1 MKTLF
6 EIEFNKDKFVDS
18 VTDTIKSLDS
28 LETVMQETTEQAGK
42 INFAKSISNTIKFK
56 ESIEDIMVSMQKESG
71 QTKKEIDKAV
81 NEMLKSKS
89 KITGFLNGL
98 KEQIKKSTDKTEF
111 NALSNQIKITENALA
126 ELSGETIKNENVNKS
141 AKARLREMRNELLA
155 MEDAGQDDTEM
166 FRKLTIESAKLTDQ
180 IGDQSEKIRVLSSD
194 TYKLDAGVDVVKQ
207 MANTWQLAEG
217 ALALF
222 GVENEDVQKSIQKLV
237 AIQAVANGLQEISTF
252 VTGQSAGMV
261 ALKSGYNKTLA
272 LTEEAVA
279 LATGAS
285 TVATKAFSK
294 ALITTGIGAFI
305 VALGYLVANWQEV
318 TDAIS
323 GTNDITRTYADSTKT
338 VEDALS
344 GFIYKQK
351 EMTKTIDL
359 AKKGF
364 GDKKEALKQYNEQF
378 GETLGYAKNL
388 NEAEKQLEENTPLY
402 IDALRKRTLAQE
414 FYKISA
420 ENTAKAL
427 VENEASTTQTIKST
441 FKSLSGLQKLGILV
455 SPFASLSSLSEEE
468 IDRFKASQQDYIE
481 ENKKGYKQ
489 TAETLNKEADR
500 LLEESLIAQSKLDA
514 NKINKTDPFKKEKEK
529 KVIENIYKELLAGFQ
544 SDLQKIN
551 EADLKG
557 LDKINAEAENNYK
570 ERIIK
575 INEALRDGKIT
586 KPQAQDLRY
595 RVGLIKDAE
604 LQKEIKDFN
613 DAKRK
618 ALQEAEKDEQS
629 LRNELNQ
636 NRLDNLQDS
645 YEKEVLLIEQQEKLR
660 LQGIEDA
667 RLSGIDKIKELQEQG
682 YLSEEQASQ
691 RIVSLNLAYDKIVK
705 ENNYKTNQELQ
716 KANTKRL
723 ENLREAYQR
732 ELDLFVEKNNVLEAE
747 EVKAITERF
756 NKGTISE
763 EKYNNELIKIK
774 AKYDNLDKSQKQ
786 KALREQISTL
796 QDEINATTDAK
807 EKELKIIQKYKL
819 EAELLASETTKK
831 ESKTLLETIFGDK
844 KKAEAVQGLLQETFN
859 VATNLLKE
867 QARLETEGYER
878 AIAIQQDRVSEAQK
892 IADAGN
898 AEYLQQEQDRL
909 NELEVKREQS
919 ARRQLE
925 IDSAIQASQILV
937 AVAGAAA
944 QIAKGGTAEVIAGIT
959 TIVTAIGSG
968 ITLVNQMR
976 DARPT
981 FFGGTEGTVA
991 EALGKPQRQGR
1002 DGYDISVDG
1011 SEMILNG
1018 NITSQ
1023 LRKKGIKASDL
1034 PQIAEA
1040 GLIKGTYISIDKNLL
1055 QKDNNSLEKRLA
1067 NLEVLQAENNE
1078 YLKKLSINVN
1088 LDSEGFATSITTMID
1103 NNRKIRNA

>member
-56 ESIEDIMVSMQKESG
+56 ESIEDIMVAMQKESG

-126 ELSGETIKNENVNKS
+126 ELSSETVKNENVNKS

-338 VEDALS
+338 VQQNLS
-344 GFIYKQK
+344 EFIASQK
-351 EMTKTIDL
+351 EMTKTVEL

-364 GDKKEALKQYNEQF
+364 GDKKEVLKEYNEKF
-378 GETLGYAKNL
+378 GETIGYARNL
-388 NEAEKQLEENTPLY
+388 NEAEEQLNKNTPLY
-402 IDALRKRTLAQE
+402 LKVIRLRTQAQE
-414 FYKISA
+414 FYKIAA
-420 ENTAKAL
+420 ENSAKAL
-427 VENEASTTQTIKST
+427 TETEATTFQSVKSFAKAQLNLKTILTGGLIAPLTLDTKKFKESQNE
-441 FKSLSGLQKLGILV
+441 
-455 SPFASLSSLSEEE
+455 
-468 IDRFKASQQDYIE
+468 YIE
-481 ENKKGYKQ
+481 ENKKEFKEIEKLLNEEGDKLQ
-489 TAETLNKEADR
+489 TELQKT
-500 LLEESLIAQSKLDA
+500 QSELDA
-514 NKINKTDPFKKEKEK
+514 SKINKTDPFKKEKEK

-575 INEALRDGKIT
+575 INEALRDGKLT

-618 ALQEAEKDEQS
+618 ALQEVEKDEQS

-774 AKYDNLDKSQKQ
+774 AKYDNLDKTQKQ

-1103 NNRKIRNA
+1103 NNRKIKNA

>member
-1 MKTLF
+1 MKTVF

-56 ESIEDIMVSMQKESG
+56 ESIEDIMVAMQKESG

-272 LTEEAVA
+272 ITEEAVA

-294 ALITTGIGAFI
+294 ALITTGIGAFV

-323 GTNDITRTYADSTKT
+323 GTNDVTRTYADSTKT
-338 VEDALS
+338 VQQNLS
-344 GFIYKQK
+344 EFIASQK
-351 EMTKTIDL
+351 EMTKTVEL

-364 GDKKEALKQYNEQF
+364 GDKKEVLKEYNEKF
-378 GETLGYAKNL
+378 GETIGYARNL
-388 NEAEKQLEENTPLY
+388 NEAEEQLNKNTPLY
-402 IDALRKRTLAQE
+402 LKVIRLRTQAQE
-414 FYKISA
+414 FYKIAA
-420 ENTAKAL
+420 ENSAKAL
-427 VENEASTTQTIKST
+427 TETEATTFQSVKSFAKAQLNLKTILTGGLIAPLTLDTKKFKESQNE
-441 FKSLSGLQKLGILV
+441 
-455 SPFASLSSLSEEE
+455 
-468 IDRFKASQQDYIE
+468 YIE
-481 ENKKGYKQ
+481 ENKKEFKEIEKLLNEEGDKLQ
-489 TAETLNKEADR
+489 TELQKT
-500 LLEESLIAQSKLDA
+500 QSELDA
-514 NKINKTDPFKKEKEK
+514 SKINKTDPFKKEKEK

-575 INEALRDGKIT
+575 INEALRDGKLT

-618 ALQEAEKDEQS
+618 ALQEVEKDEQS

-691 RIVSLNLAYDKIVK
+691 RIVSLNLAYDKIVI

>member
-1 MKTLF
+1 MKTVF

-56 ESIEDIMVSMQKESG
+56 ESIEDIMVAMQKESG

-272 LTEEAVA
+272 ITEEAVA

-294 ALITTGIGAFI
+294 ALITTGIGAFV

-323 GTNDITRTYADSTKT
+323 GTNDVTRTYADSTKT
-338 VEDALS
+338 VQQNLS
-344 GFIYKQK
+344 EFIASQK
-351 EMTKTIDL
+351 EMTKTVEL

-364 GDKKEALKQYNEQF
+364 GDKKEVLKEYNEKF
-378 GETLGYAKNL
+378 GETIGYARNL
-388 NEAEKQLEENTPLY
+388 NEAEEQLNKNTPLY
-402 IDALRKRTLAQE
+402 LKVIRLRTQAQE
-414 FYKISA
+414 FYKIAA
-420 ENTAKAL
+420 ENSAKAL
-427 VENEASTTQTIKST
+427 TETEATTFQSVKSFAKAQLNLKTILTGGLIAPLTLDTKKFKESQNE
-441 FKSLSGLQKLGILV
+441 
-455 SPFASLSSLSEEE
+455 
-468 IDRFKASQQDYIE
+468 YIE
-481 ENKKGYKQ
+481 ENKKEFKEIEKLLNEEGDKLQ
-489 TAETLNKEADR
+489 TELQKT
-500 LLEESLIAQSKLDA
+500 QSELDA
-514 NKINKTDPFKKEKEK
+514 SKINKTDPFKKEKEK

-575 INEALRDGKIT
+575 INEALRDGKLT

-618 ALQEAEKDEQS
+618 ALQEVEKDEQS

-691 RIVSLNLAYDKIVK
+691 RIVSLNLAYDKIVI

-1103 NNRKIRNA
+1103 NNRKIKNA